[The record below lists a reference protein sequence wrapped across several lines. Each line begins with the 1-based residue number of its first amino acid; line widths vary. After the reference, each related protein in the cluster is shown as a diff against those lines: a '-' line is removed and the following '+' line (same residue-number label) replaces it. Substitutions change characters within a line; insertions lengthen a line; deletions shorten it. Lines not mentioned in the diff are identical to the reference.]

1 MTGSLHSLLEWTEKT
16 VAEEIAA
23 ADALICR
30 AAPPP
35 VPGTRIILVPADE
48 SESTLCEVVRL
59 RPFALALMDCR
70 SGADVQRL
78 DVLLSVAEAIEGV
91 ESGTTRILAWTDGLL
106 PGPFDDAGFHGKS
119 ARLCGL
125 VWDWRPLARFL
136 GASRCRDDH
145 GGWTPTFASAR
156 AVTLMSAKAA
166 GVSAYEV
173 AEGSGDLSADC
184 RHARADGFDG
194 RVATEAGQIAIIN
207 RAFAPPV

>member
-1 MTGSLHSLLEWTEKT
+1 MTGSLHSLLEWTDDT
-16 VAEEIAA
+16 SAETIAA
-23 ADALICR
+23 ADALICS

-35 VPGTRIILVPADE
+35 EPGCRIILVPADE

-78 DVLLSVAEAIEGV
+78 DVLLSVAEAVKGV
-91 ESGTTRILAWTDGLL
+91 EPGTTRILAWTDGLL
-106 PGPFDDAGFHGKS
+106 PAPFDEAGFHGKS

-125 VWDWRPLARFL
+125 VWDWRPLARLL

-145 GGWTPTFASAR
+145 GCWTPTFAGAR
-156 AVTLMSAKAA
+156 AATLMSAKAA

-173 AEGSGDLSADC
+173 VEGGSELSADC

-194 RVATEAGQIAIIN
+194 RVATDAGQIAIIN
-207 RAFAPPV
+207 RAFSPL